1 MLTFLST
8 CWSIVN
14 KDSFEM
20 SLGLFSKVAL
30 FSRASIAGFVSFGFS
45 SMIAFLRGANSV
57 GFGLACCEKNL
68 VHLDKFVYRYIITLM
83 EAYVIKKSSLMEDV
97 K

>member
-1 MLTFLST
+1 M
-8 CWSIVN
+8 
-14 KDSFEM
+14 SFR
-20 SLGLFSKVAL
+20 LFSKVAL
-30 FSRASIAGFVSFGFS
+30 FWKASIAGFVSFGFS
-45 SMIAFLRGANSV
+45 SMIAFIRGASSV
-57 GFGLACCEKNL
+57 GFGLTCCAKLL